1 MKNNLAFAALA
12 GLFVVLP
19 LGTAAGGSASDPE
32 EVLVQCDV
40 AALSD
45 ALEQGASAL
54 TRHGWNA
61 IQGFPGLG
69 FLMIQHVDKPDSL
82 SEDACC
88 AGAAHS
94 ASQGLLCPP
103 REALFKRRGRR
114 AGDKGWLD
122 GTRSCQCQC

>member
-45 ALEQGASAL
+45 ALEQGASAN
-54 TRHGWNA
+54 RVQAEG
-61 IQGFPGLG
+61 
-69 FLMIQHVDKPDSL
+69 
-82 SEDACC
+82 
-88 AGAAHS
+88 GAA
-94 ASQGLLCPP
+94 
-103 REALFKRRGRR
+103 ALHYAVECEPDM
-114 AGDKGWLD
+114 AGTQYKAF
-122 GTRSCQCQC
+122 